1 MAINY
6 FISIVFVDRLLVGFG
21 ANELI
26 IKIFLVFVTFI
37 GFISIDDRT
46 GYEAVWKL
54 AWKLM

>member
-1 MAINY
+1 VAIN
-6 FISIVFVDRLLVGFG
+6 FLSSIVFVDRLLAGFG

-26 IKIFLVFVTFI
+26 IKIFLVFVTFG

-54 AWKLM
+54 A

>member
-1 MAINY
+1 MAIK
-6 FISIVFVDRLLVGFG
+6 FLISIVFVDRLLASFG

-26 IKIFLVFVTFI
+26 IKIFLSFVTFG

-46 GYEAVWKL
+46 GYEAVWEL

>member
-1 MAINY
+1 MAIN
-6 FISIVFVDRLLVGFG
+6 FLSSIVFVDRLLAGFG

-26 IKIFLVFVTFI
+26 IKIILVFVTFG

-54 AWKLM
+54 A

>member
-1 MAINY
+1 MAIN
-6 FISIVFVDRLLVGFG
+6 FLSSIVFVDRLLAGFG

-26 IKIFLVFVTFI
+26 IKIFLVFVTFG
-37 GFISIDDRT
+37 GFISIDDRI